1 MPIYEYIC
9 LDCKQRFEAI
19 RPMKD
24 ADEPISCSSCQGDH
38 TARMLAVLF
47 ATGGGRMAMGG
58 GSTCSSCASK
68 SCSTCGTH

>member
-9 LDCKQRFEAI
+9 LDCKKRFEVI

-24 ADEPISCSSCQGDH
+24 ADEPIACASCQGEH
-38 TARMLAVLF
+38 TSRMLAVVF
-47 ATGGGRMAMGG
+47 ATSGGATTASG

-68 SCSTCGTH
+68 SCSTCGSH

>member
-24 ADEPISCSSCQGDH
+24 ADEPIACDSCLGEH

-47 ATGGGRMAMGG
+47 ASSGGRTTDGG

-68 SCSTCGTH
+68 ACSTCGVH